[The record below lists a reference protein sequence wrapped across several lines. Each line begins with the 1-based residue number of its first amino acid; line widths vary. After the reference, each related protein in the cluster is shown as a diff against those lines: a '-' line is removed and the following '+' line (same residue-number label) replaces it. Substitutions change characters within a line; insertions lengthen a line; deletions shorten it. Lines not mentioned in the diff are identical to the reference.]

1 MYSGQTAAY
10 GGGDGV
16 AYYNQWDYGQ
26 MSPYYHTYHHQQQQL
41 PQHQGYHLGYNQQQQ
56 YGQHNGLQQQ
66 QQYRDELAIYHH
78 SNPMNSSSSSS
89 AAATTPLPPGRS
101 PSGSHS
107 TPSPHSQS
115 ETPELADLHPMEQ
128 QQQHHQL
135 KRSHM
140 EAFRSDLGG
149 GLVVGQNMMAA
160 AVAAAAA
167 AKKPKVSRRK
177 KKRDP
182 NEPQKPVSAYAL
194 FFRDSQA
201 AIKAR
206 NPNLSFGDVSKM
218 VASLW
223 DSLDAENKALYKKR
237 TEMAKK
243 EYLRQLASYRA
254 SLVSKGG
261 DDMYGYAAAATSA
274 NGGYYNNGGGGMG
287 HPSMG
292 LGQSIPPHP
301 PGPYL
306 ASSPDYHQVCSAA
319 GTGCHLKIS
328 GFESPMRLVRPGG
341 QWYEY
346 VYLIFV
352 FCVVRLHSVC

>member
-1 MYSGQTAAY
+1 MNSLHNNHHHNMYGYESS
-10 GGGDGV
+10 
-16 AYYNQWDYGQ
+16 YYAQQQQQWDYGQ
-26 MSPYYHTYHHQQQQL
+26 MSPYYQGYNQ
-41 PQHQGYHLGYNQQQQ
+41 QHQYHLGYSQQQ
-56 YGQHNGLQQQ
+56 YGVQQQ
-66 QQYRDELAIYHH
+66 QHYRDELSVYHAN
-78 SNPMNSSSSSS
+78 NPMTS
-89 AAATTPLPPGRS
+89 TTPLPPGRS

-115 ETPELADLHPMEQ
+115 ETPELTDLHPMDQ
-128 QQQHHQL
+128 QQL

-140 EAFRSDLGG
+140 EAFRTDSVSG
-149 GLVVGQNMMAA
+149 GLSSQSMM

-218 VASLW
+218 VASMW
-223 DSLDAENKALYKKR
+223 DGLDAENKALYKKR

-243 EYLRQLASYRA
+243 EYLRQLAAYRA

-261 DDMYGYAAAATSA
+261 EEMYGYAAAAAAA
-274 NGGYYNNGGGGMG
+274 NGGYGGFGGGGGGMG
-287 HPSMG
+287 HPSLG

-301 PGPYL
+301 PGPYMTN
-306 ASSPDYHQVCSAA
+306 SPDYLGHQVTA
-319 GTGCHLKIS
+319 
-328 GFESPMRLVRPGG
+328 
-341 QWYEY
+341 
-346 VYLIFV
+346 
-352 FCVVRLHSVC
+352 